1 VHALS
6 GDTKTRSECAPTRL
20 SLRSPAVAT
29 FSAND
34 GTRLACHSAGSG
46 VPLICLPGGPMQ
58 ASVYLGDLGG
68 LSAHNNVIRLDL
80 RGTGD
85 SGTPTDQDTYRCDRQ
100 IDDVEALRT
109 HLRLDRI
116 DLLGHSAGGT
126 LALRYA
132 TRHPEHVRRLVLV
145 SPSPRAVG
153 IEITDAARREVAEL
167 RRGERWFTDAFAA
180 FERIW
185 AGDFAAANWTA
196 ITPFSHGVWDAGR
209 RAFAAREAEQI
220 NADAAAVYYSANAL
234 DPDVTRGELSSLT
247 APVLMVTGEYDV
259 GLPPKCAAEFAAL
272 FQSARLVV
280 QPRGGHF
287 PWLDDPGWFVPT
299 VADFLR

>member
-1 VHALS
+1 
-6 GDTKTRSECAPTRL
+6 
-20 SLRSPAVAT
+20 VAT

-46 VPLICLPGGPMQ
+46 APLICLPGGPMQ

-68 LSAHNNVIRLDL
+68 LSAHTNVIRLDL

-85 SGTPTDQDTYRCDRQ
+85 SAIPADQETYRCDRQ
-100 IDDVEALRT
+100 IEDVEVLRT
-109 HLRLDRI
+109 HLGLDRI

-132 TRHPEHVRRLVLV
+132 TRHPDRVRRLVLV
-145 SPSPRAVG
+145 SPSPRPVG

-167 RRGERWFTDAFAA
+167 RRGERWFADAFAA

-185 AGDFAAANWTA
+185 TGDFSGANWTA
-196 ITPFSHGVWDAGR
+196 IVPFSHGVWDAGR
-209 RAFAAREAEQI
+209 QAFAAREAEQI

-234 DPDVTRGELSSLT
+234 DPDATRAELSSLT
-247 APVLMVTGEYDV
+247 APVLMVVGEYDV
-259 GLPPKCAAEFAAL
+259 GLPPKCAAEFVTL

-287 PWLDDPGWFVPT
+287 PWLDDPAWFVPT
-299 VADFLR
+299 VAEFLR